1 MAVEK
6 MKLMNLVAH
15 QEYMDQILR
24 KIVLMENVHLIDA
37 MTEIDESNFTLNML
51 EENLEEI
58 MNMCMIKPYRTD
70 KSFKK
75 IQEELEELMVLM
87 DIPREIKMEHFEGT
101 YEYGDVEEEIDKI
114 FMDFKEVNGNKRKLE
129 EELEK
134 LKRFQIIEGLA
145 DVDIDL
151 KDVHTMKYF
160 SMKLGTLKKEN
171 RTKFTMNYEN
181 VSAAAMHI
189 GPFEDEEAYLIISP
203 KSLETET
210 NRILKSVYFTEVE
223 ILHKYLGPISE
234 MIEHVR
240 LRVDEIERHIYD
252 LNEQIRE
259 SKALYAQPIACCYSR
274 MAMEQSVTALK
285 TKVACTN
292 SFFYLSGWIGESDES
307 FIQQSIEDI
316 GYNIIMAFKELEDT
330 AKRHVPPTKLKNS
343 KLLKPFELLV
353 EMYGT
358 PSYTEVDPTVFL
370 GLTYMFLFGAMFGDV
385 GQGLV
390 LYLAGLYMVRR
401 NPENLYGGILSRL
414 GMSSMVFGLLYDSI
428 FGYEHVIS
436 HFVANVTGNEHAAEY
451 FFLRP
456 IENINTVLMSSIVI
470 GLVLLYISFGYS
482 IFNKLKI
489 KDLKEGYF
497 GRNGLAGLVLY
508 TSLLGLV
515 LGSFDS
521 RFASYSGLFTPVA
534 IFSVMVIIFREP
546 LANYVKGHRPLH
558 HESLSEYY
566 VESGFDILETFL
578 SMLSNSISFI
588 RVGAFAL
595 NHVGLFIAFHTM
607 ASIIG
612 TLAGDISMFII
623 GNLIVI
629 FLEGLIVFIQGLRL
643 VYYELF
649 SKYYT
654 GEGIPFEPANVRV
667 DQ

>member
-6 MKLMNLVAH
+6 MELMNLVAH
-15 QEYMDQILR
+15 QEHLDQILR
-24 KIVLMENVHLIDA
+24 EIVLLEKVHLIDA
-37 MTEIDESNFTLNML
+37 VTEIDESNFTLNML

-70 KSFKK
+70 KSFKR
-75 IQEELEELMVLM
+75 IQEELAELMVLM
-87 DIPREIKMEHFEGT
+87 NIPREIQKVHFEDY
-101 YEYGDVEEEIDKI
+101 YEYSYVEEEIDSI
-114 FMDFKEVNGNKRKLE
+114 FTRFKDINDSKAKLE
-129 EELEK
+129 TELEK
-134 LKRFQIIEGLA
+134 LKAFQVVEGLE
-145 DVDIDL
+145 DVNINM
-151 KDVHTMKYF
+151 KDVYDMKYF

-171 RTKFTMNYEN
+171 RNKFTMNYEN

-189 GPFEDEEAYLIISP
+189 GPFNDEEAYLIISP

-210 NRILKSVYFTEVE
+210 NRILRSVYFTEIE
-223 ILHKYLGPISE
+223 ILKDYLGPVDE
-234 MIEHVR
+234 MIHHVK
-240 LRVDEIERHIYD
+240 LRIDEIERALFD

-259 SKALYAQPIACCYSR
+259 SKEKYALPIARCYSR
-274 MAMEQSVTALK
+274 TAMEESTSALK
-285 TKVACTN
+285 SKIACTT
-292 SFFYLSGWIGESDES
+292 SFFYLSGWIGVSDKEK
-307 FIQQSIEDI
+307 IQQSVEDI
-316 GYNIIMAFKELEDT
+316 GYNIIVAFKDLSET
-330 AKRHVPPTKLKNS
+330 PKRHTPPTKLKNN
-343 KLLKPFELLV
+343 KLLRPFELLV

-370 GLTYMFLFGAMFGDV
+370 GLTYMFLFGAMFGDL

-390 LYLAGLYMVRR
+390 LYLAGMLMARR
-401 NPENLYGGILSRL
+401 KPENLYGAILSRL
-414 GMSSMVFGLLYDSI
+414 GLSSMVFGVFYDSV

-436 HFVANVTGNEHAAEY
+436 HFVEKLTGIEHAADY

-482 IFNKLKI
+482 IFNKI
-489 KDLKEGYF
+489 KMKDIKEGVF
-497 GRNGLAGLVLY
+497 GRNGVTGLVLY
-508 TSLLGLV
+508 TSLLGIVSASFLPEMVPYKSLLTPLAILAVV
-515 LGSFDS
+515 L
-521 RFASYSGLFTPVA
+521 
-534 IFSVMVIIFREP
+534 IIFREP
-546 LANYVKGHRPLH
+546 LANYVTGRRPLH

-654 GEGIPFEPANVRV
+654 GEGVPFEPATVRV
-667 DQ
+667 NR